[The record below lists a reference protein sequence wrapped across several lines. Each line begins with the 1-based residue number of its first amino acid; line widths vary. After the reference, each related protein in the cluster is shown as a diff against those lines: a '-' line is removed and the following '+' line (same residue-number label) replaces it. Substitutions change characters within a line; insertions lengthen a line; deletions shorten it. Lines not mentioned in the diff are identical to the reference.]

1 MTQDPDKE
9 RKLIAEV
16 IRESGGAPS
25 EVRRLQK
32 CTECGAVFEPNDGRV
47 KRCPACRDKEK
58 VVKEVAE
65 KVQDIT
71 KFPEIPPEDKVY
83 SGRASKPTEADWQC
97 LCKRQSEEINKL
109 FIEVDTLTNENKRLK
124 GGMSCLIEAL
134 NHLYGR
140 N

>member
-1 MTQDPDKE
+1 MDKE
-9 RKLIAEV
+9 EKLMAEV
-16 IRESGGAPS
+16 LAEAGVSGSPVIRK
-25 EVRRLQK
+25 QK
-32 CTECGAVFEPNDGRV
+32 CTECGTIFETDDGRI

-65 KVQDIT
+65 KVKNPT